1 MLRDETQNPN
11 YFRSLSFAYPLA
23 IIPTFTLR
31 VEIMEEFKDIKVL
44 SLEQA
49 MVVPY
54 LTYRLAHDGMEVIRL
69 EHPVYGDP
77 NRLIGENILDEER
90 MNAYFLPVNA
100 GKKALTLNLADPE
113 GQKLF
118 HGLIKELNIDIFT
131 TNQLPRNYEKLGIS
145 YEQVKA
151 LKPDIIWLGVTGFGP
166 DSNEPAYDPILQAR
180 SGMMELTGESEGDP
194 QVVGIP
200 LPDMGTSEHCYGLLM
215 KALFK
220 RQITG
225 EGSRIDMSMFES
237 CVSWMTVPITL
248 SILLNKTIKRRG
260 NSHEFFCPV
269 NVYRTSNG
277 YVYIAVGNDRQWKS
291 IISLEIFKHLD
302 IPEYEKNQG
311 RIDDF
316 VNINQSISDVTQNH
330 SSEELIELFNALT
343 LPISKIKTI
352 PEVIE
357 DPLVQKRLLYS
368 KDPKT
373 GTEITLPPPPNMT
386 PFLEDLDRMLSF
398 PPRFG
403 EHNHE
408 IYGKVLGY
416 SDKQLAD
423 LKEKKV
429 I

>member
-1 MLRDETQNPN
+1 
-11 YFRSLSFAYPLA
+11 
-23 IIPTFTLR
+23 
-31 VEIMEEFKDIKVL
+31 MEQFKEIKVL

-54 LTYRLAHDGMEVIRL
+54 LTYRLAQDGMEVIRL

-77 NRLIGENILDEER
+77 NRLIGENLLDEER

-100 GKKALTLNLADPE
+100 GKKALTLNLAEPE
-113 GQKLF
+113 GQRLF
-118 HGLIKELNIDIFT
+118 QALITELNIDIFA
-131 TNQLPRNYEKLGIS
+131 TNQLPRNYDKLGIS
-145 YEQVKA
+145 YDHLKA

-180 SGMMELTGESEGDP
+180 SGMMELTGEWDGDP

-215 KALFK
+215 KALYK
-220 RQITG
+220 RQVTG
-225 EGSRIDMSMFES
+225 EGSRIDMSMLES

-248 SILLNKTIKRRG
+248 SILLNKTIRRRG

-269 NVYRTSNG
+269 NVYRTRDG
-277 YVYIAVGNDRQWKS
+277 YVYLAVGNDRQWKS
-291 IISLEIFKHLD
+291 MVSLEMFKHLD

-311 RIDDF
+311 RIGDF
-316 VNINQSISDVTQNH
+316 VNINQSINDVTQNH
-330 SSEELIELFNALT
+330 TSKELIGLFNALT
-343 LPISKIKTI
+343 LPISEIKTI

-357 DPLVQKRLLYS
+357 DPLVQRRLLYS

-373 GTEITLPPPPNMT
+373 GTEITLSPPPNMT
-386 PFLEDLDRMLSF
+386 PHLEERDRMLSF

-408 IYGKVLGY
+408 IYGEVLGY